1 MSKAVFNLKKAQRNT
16 LTIAHE
22 LCYNKVTI
30 GKILCAKTQ
39 ADLDRAMRYGRQT
52 SGGIKNDCIGRI

>member
-1 MSKAVFNLKKAQRNT
+1 MTARVFNLEKAQRNT

-22 LCYNKVTI
+22 LCYNKDTI

-39 ADLDRAMRYGRQT
+39 AGLDRAMRYGRQT
-52 SGGIKNDCIGRI
+52 SGGIKK

>member
-1 MSKAVFNLKKAQRNT
+1 MAVKVFNLEKAQRNT

-39 ADLDRAMRYGRQT
+39 ADLDRAMMYGRHT
-52 SGGIKNDCIGRI
+52 SGRVYNDCIG

>member
-1 MSKAVFNLKKAQRNT
+1 MSKAVFNLKKERQKA

-22 LCYNKVTI
+22 LCYNEVTI
-30 GKILCAKTQ
+30 GKILDART
-39 ADLDRAMRYGRQT
+39 AFEINNAMRYGRQT

>member
-1 MSKAVFNLKKAQRNT
+1 MSKAVFNLKKERQKA

-22 LCYNKVTI
+22 LCYNEVTI
-30 GKILCAKTQ
+30 GKILDART
-39 ADLDRAMRYGRQT
+39 AYEINSAMRYGRQT

>member
-1 MSKAVFNLKKAQRNT
+1 MSKAVFNLQKAQRNS

-22 LCYNKVTI
+22 LCYNNDTI

-52 SGGIKNDCIGRI
+52 SGGIKK

>member
-1 MSKAVFNLKKAQRNT
+1 MSKAVFNFKKAQRNS

-22 LCYNKVTI
+22 LCYNKDTI

-39 ADLDRAMRYGRQT
+39 ADLDRAMMYGRHT
-52 SGGIKNDCIGRI
+52 SRGVYK